1 MKRDITDAVLI
12 CSYLIGEEKIR
23 DRDESGVR

>member
-23 DRDESGVR
+23 DREESGVR